1 MGYQR
6 RRLKKWLLKDDMV
19 SKASAAYQRQ
29 RRSRRHVNSGGFFV
43 EALSKASTYQR
54 RLRPRLMSYA
64 NIGGFH
70 FMKAISKASADY
82 NSERSGGGGLMSKAA
97 AYHQKLIK
105 YV

>member
-43 EALSKASTYQR
+43 EALSKAS
-54 RLRPRLMSYA
+54 
-64 NIGGFH
+64 
-70 FMKAISKASADY
+70 
-82 NSERSGGGGLMSKAA
+82 A
-97 AYHQKLIK
+97 AYHMRRPIK
-105 YV
+105 GGLGLGL

>member
-1 MGYQR
+1 
-6 RRLKKWLLKDDMV
+6 
-19 SKASAAYQRQ
+19 
-29 RRSRRHVNSGGFFV
+29 
-43 EALSKASTYQR
+43 
-54 RLRPRLMSYA
+54 MSYA

-97 AYHQKLIK
+97 AYHQRLIK